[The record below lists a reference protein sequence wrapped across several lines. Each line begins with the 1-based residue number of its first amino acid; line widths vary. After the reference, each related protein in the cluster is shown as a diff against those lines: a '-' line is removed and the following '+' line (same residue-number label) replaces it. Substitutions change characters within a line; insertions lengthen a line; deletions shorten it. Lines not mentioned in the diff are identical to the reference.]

1 MSTEFQLFDGKNL
14 SSLFKDIYDNQQ
26 VKKKNISEMI
36 ESLRKLIK
44 SVGEATVI
52 APIIRDLIDSSI
64 KNDDHLIKLATIA
77 QRLAQAEAKGIGED
91 GWLSETEKAQLVRE
105 AKMQDVLRPLSGSKR
120 EQMSFVLQNVETE
133 KLEEAYGYFIGRI
146 LKEEAAAPK
155 SSATV
160 AKDKV
165 ISEDKALEDAVVLAT
180 GDDETKQPIISEQQQ
195 KSIAD
200 LAFLKRIAGITS

>member
-1 MSTEFQLFDGKNL
+1 MSAEFQLFDGKNL

-77 QRLAQAEAKGIGED
+77 QRLAAAETKGIGED
-91 GWLSETEKAQLVRE
+91 GWLSEYEKAQLLTELEDTVNE
-105 AKMQDVLRPLSGSKR
+105 IDKKND
-120 EQMSFVLQNVETE
+120 E
-133 KLEEAYGYFIGRI
+133 KLLDIQVEIEEI
-146 LKEEAAAPK
+146 K
-155 SSATV
+155 
-160 AKDKV
+160 
-165 ISEDKALEDAVVLAT
+165 
-180 GDDETKQPIISEQQQ
+180 TK
-195 KSIAD
+195 
-200 LAFLKRIAGITS
+200 L

>member
-91 GWLSETEKAQLVRE
+91 GWLSEHEKAQLLNE
-105 AKMQDVLRPLSGSKR
+105 LEDTIN
-120 EQMSFVLQNVETE
+120 EVEKKSDE
-133 KLEEAYGYFIGRI
+133 KLLDIQVEIEEI
-146 LKEEAAAPK
+146 K
-155 SSATV
+155 
-160 AKDKV
+160 
-165 ISEDKALEDAVVLAT
+165 
-180 GDDETKQPIISEQQQ
+180 TK
-195 KSIAD
+195 
-200 LAFLKRIAGITS
+200 L

>member
-77 QRLAQAEAKGIGED
+77 QRLAQSEAKGIGED
-91 GWLSETEKAQLVRE
+91 GWLSESEKSQLLNE
-105 AKMQDVLRPLSGSKR
+105 LEDTIN
-120 EQMSFVLQNVETE
+120 EVEKKSDE
-133 KLEEAYGYFIGRI
+133 KLLDIQVEIEEI
-146 LKEEAAAPK
+146 K
-155 SSATV
+155 
-160 AKDKV
+160 
-165 ISEDKALEDAVVLAT
+165 
-180 GDDETKQPIISEQQQ
+180 TK
-195 KSIAD
+195 
-200 LAFLKRIAGITS
+200 L